1 MMADQN
7 RLNPYNLNALRVLMG
22 GGNIG
27 DEDTAAGM
35 LAKQRYLQAILG
47 NVNPA
52 GSEQRATMPFFDS
65 QTTSDPRFSARFSS
79 PMAQFV
85 EGMGYQTPP
94 PSVQGRLGVE
104 GDVFGGQLRAGA
116 QTMAVQFPD
125 GTIRMMP
132 RSFDAGYRTPFMG
145 GELDVGGNIMPKE
158 GFMPQ
163 TMYGVQA
170 RFNKKF

>member
-1 MMADQN
+1 MADQN
-7 RLNPYNLNALRVLMG
+7 RLAPSSMNMLRFLMMNNGMRQEPTSAKELLAQQEYYRSVL
-22 GGNIG
+22 G
-27 DEDTAAGM
+27 DNM
-35 LAKQRYLQAILG
+35 PQNSR
-47 NVNPA
+47 
-52 GSEQRATMPFFDS
+52 GSMPFFDS
-65 QTTSDPRFSARFSS
+65 QTSSDPRFSARFSS

-85 EGMGYQTPP
+85 EGMGYETPP

-125 GTIRMMP
+125 GTVRMMP
-132 RSFDAGYRTPFMG
+132 RNFDAGYRTPFMG
-145 GELDVGGNIMPKE
+145 GQLDIGGNITPKE